1 MKNFFKKVKRTFFTK
16 KFLEFTIL
24 GGINTLNTAIF
35 SHIANKIVQENIATV
50 IGYIISLTIA
60 YFINCMVIFKDKLSI
75 NGYLKFWISY
85 IPNFIIFF
93 LVTFIT
99 INTLGLPQFWATVL
113 AAMVAGPVTFII
125 MKIFAFKKNI

>member
-1 MKNFFKKVKRTFFTK
+1 MKKLFYKFIHTFFTK

-75 NGYLKFWISY
+75 NGYIKFWISY

>member
-1 MKNFFKKVKRTFFTK
+1 MKNFFKKVIHTFFTK

-60 YFINCMVIFKDKLSI
+60 YFINCIVIFKDKLSI
-75 NGYLKFWISY
+75 NGYIKFWISY

-125 MKIFAFKKNI
+125 MKIFAFKKDT